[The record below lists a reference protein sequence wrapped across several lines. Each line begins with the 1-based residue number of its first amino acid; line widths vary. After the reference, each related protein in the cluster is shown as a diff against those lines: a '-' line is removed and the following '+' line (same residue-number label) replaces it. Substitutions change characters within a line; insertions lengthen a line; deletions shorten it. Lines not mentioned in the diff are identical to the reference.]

1 MVSQKIPY
9 FSQINAPLKNALIIA
24 FLFFSTIAS
33 ATDYYISSSG
43 NDANN
48 GLSSSTPWKTIAK
61 VNSTFSL
68 LKPGDRILFN
78 RGDTFYGTITVNK
91 SGSAGNPITLGAY
104 GSGTNPI
111 ITGFTTISGWTNEG
125 NGIYSKVITS
135 EAQTNMVTIDGVNTG
150 MGRYRD
156 STYLT
161 YESFSTNVSITD
173 NELGNINNWT
183 GAEAVIRKNDWTLD
197 RCTISNQTGNVLTYT
212 SLGSNLNASANYG
225 YFIQNDLKCVTAY
238 GEWYHDTGTGKFY
251 MYFGGVN
258 PITKTV
264 KVATINNLA
273 YNKNGSDYI
282 TIDNLSFTGSIDNTI
297 EFSFNSDHCIV
308 QNCNVTFAGED
319 GIRFSGSYGIIDN
332 NSVSDCNRT
341 GIGTFYSGT
350 NNVITNNAVT
360 NIGIVKGLSKSI
372 PGIWSPTCGIAVEY
386 NNCLVQYNKIVNV
399 GCTGILISKSAN
411 TLTIQNNYIKNI
423 CLVLD
428 DGGGIYINNSHS
440 SIIIDG
446 NIILNSVG
454 NTDGAKDS
462 KSLAEGIYL
471 DEYASNITVR
481 NNTIAN
487 CSNNGIKLHKAH
499 DNIIQNNIA
508 FNNSNGIG
516 FENWSGV
523 GAIYNNT
530 LNGNIF
536 FAKAVSQLAL
546 AFNTTVNEIP
556 GFGTAGNNYYARPM
570 DDNYVIYTNQPST
583 GSKNRTLVDWQSFTK
598 QDANSHKSPIEVT
611 DINNIRFEFNETKT
625 NKVITLDKPMIDIK
639 GSKYVNSITLLP
651 FTSVVLMVDPNPD
664 PLVIPVYIGSI
675 INNATPSLLEI
686 TYNVSLTNIV
696 PAALAFSVQV
706 NSVVRTVTVVA
717 ISGTKVQLTM
727 ASSII
732 SGDVVTITYTKP
744 TSNPLQTAS
753 GAIAVN
759 ISNQPVINNC
769 INTAPTAVI
778 TSPLTNSS
786 FPASANITI
795 TANALD
801 SDGSISIV
809 EFYNGSTKLGS
820 KSAAPYSFTW
830 NNVAA
835 GNYSLTV
842 VATDNLNAKTISSA
856 ISISVINGSK
866 NNNQPPVIKISNP
879 IKGNKYFPNSTI
891 TIDAIASDPDGSI
904 SKVEI
909 YNGLVKLVELTSAP
923 YTYTW
928 KDVAAGSYSITA
940 IATDNLNGTTVSSP
954 VEFVVGSIIKY
965 DANSEIVKLYPN
977 PSDGH
982 FSIEFISPLRNEKS
996 EIIITDL
1003 AGKQVYFGPITKE
1016 ETLKQFD
1023 LSNSKEGI
1031 YLMMI
1036 KDKEILVTKK
1046 IIIK

>member
-1 MVSQKIPY
+1 MI
-9 FSQINAPLKNALIIA
+9 SQIIRHIRQKNVPLKNALIIA
-24 FLFFSTIAS
+24 FLIFSTIAS

-43 NDANN
+43 NDTNN
-48 GLSSSTPWKTIAK
+48 GLSSSTPWKTITK
-61 VNSTFSL
+61 VNSAFSIL
-68 LKPGDRILFN
+68 NPGDRILFK
-78 RGDTFYGTITVNK
+78 RGDTFYGTLKISK
-91 SGSAGNPITLGAY
+91 SGLAGSPIVIGAY
-104 GSGTNPI
+104 GTGDNPI

-135 EAQTNMVTIDGVNTG
+135 DAQTNMVTIDGVNTG
-150 MGRYRD
+150 MGRYPK
-156 STYLT
+156 STYLI
-161 YESFSTNVSITD
+161 YESFSTNTSITD
-173 NELGNINNWT
+173 NELGNATNWT
-183 GAEAVIRKNDWTLD
+183 GAEAIIRKNDWTLD
-197 RCTISNQTGNVLTYT
+197 RCSITNHSGNILTYT

-251 MYFGGVN
+251 MYFGGVD
-258 PITKTV
+258 PTTKTV

-273 YNKNGSDYI
+273 YNKTGSDYI

-297 EFSFNSDHCIV
+297 EFPFNSDHCIV

-341 GIGTFYSGT
+341 GIGVYYNGT

-372 PGIWSPTCGIAVEY
+372 SGIWSPTCGIAVEY
-386 NNCLVQYNKIVNV
+386 NNCLVQYNKIENV
-399 GCTGILISKSAN
+399 GYTGILISKSAN
-411 TLTIQNNYIKNI
+411 TLTIQNNFIKNI

-428 DGGGIYINNSHS
+428 DGGGIYLDNSHS

-499 DNIIQNNIA
+499 DNIIKNNIA

-536 FAKAVSQLAL
+536 FAIAATQLAL
-546 AFNTTVNEIP
+546 SFNTTVNEIP
-556 GFGTAGNNYYARPM
+556 GFGTADNNYYARPM
-570 DDNYVIYTNQPST
+570 DDNYAIYTNQPST

-598 QDANSHKSPIEVT
+598 QDANSHKSPIAVT
-611 DINNIRFEFNETKT
+611 DISNIRFEFNETKT
-625 NKVITLDKPMIDIK
+625 NKVITLDKPMIDLK

-664 PLVIPVYIGSI
+664 QLVIPVYTGSV

-696 PAALAFSVQV
+696 PAASAFSVYV
-706 NSVVRTVTVVA
+706 NSVVRTVTAVA
-717 ISGTKVQLTM
+717 ISGTKVQLTL
-727 ASSII
+727 ASPII

-778 TSPLTNSS
+778 TSPLTNSL

-801 SDGSISIV
+801 SDGSISMV

-820 KSAAPYSFTW
+820 KSAAPYSFNW

-842 VATDNLNAKTISSA
+842 VATDNLNAKTISSV
-856 ISISVINGSK
+856 ISISVINGST
-866 NNNQPPVIKISNP
+866 NVNQPPVVTISNP
-879 IKGNKYFPNSTI
+879 SKGNKYEEPTTI
-891 TIDAIASDPDGSI
+891 TIDAVASDPDGTI
-904 SKVEI
+904 NKVEF
-909 YNGLVKLVELTSAP
+909 YSGAVKLVELNSAP
-923 YTYTW
+923 YSYTW
-928 KDVAAGSYSITA
+928 KDVKAGTYSITA
-940 IATDNLNGTTVSSP
+940 IATDNLNATTTSSP
-954 VEFVVGSIIKY
+954 VEIVVGVNIKY
-965 DANSEIVKLYPN
+965 DADSKIINLYPN
-977 PSDGH
+977 PNDGH
-982 FSIEFISPLRNEKS
+982 FSIEFIIPLQNKKCN
-996 EIIITDL
+996 IVITDL
-1003 AGKQVYFGPITKE
+1003 AGKQVYNGTVSKE

-1023 LSNSKEGI
+1023 LSNSKPGI
-1031 YLMMI
+1031 YIVMI